1 MILETDKTN
10 DNAKSV
16 KLHRKILKTTRNNMK
31 KESIHIVNF
40 GPIKDVCIEDIKPFM
55 VFIGES
61 GSGKSTIIKL
71 IALFRWIYKMMCI
84 RTFLKSS
91 GVKNTF
97 KFRFDT
103 YLKNNEQD
111 HFVKSDTKIT
121 YTNGSIKLVFTK
133 DGLTGSNVSVP
144 SEEISLE
151 KLSFVADKRIVIPDM
166 ISNNFSIRKG
176 SFYLTETY
184 SDYLLAT
191 DKFKSLD
198 IPFLNVRWEVR
209 KTSNS
214 AKHRLISLDEHNP
227 YDIELNEASSGMQTT
242 TSLAVI
248 VEYFAKYYDL
258 IESINKSIL
267 SYASKS
273 DNWMTFKAVTN
284 LGDFK
289 HRRVSL
295 FIEEPELSLF
305 PNAQDG
311 LMQFIANRCF
321 NTPHDYSMNVLMTTH
336 SPYIFNFLNVL
347 MAETSESGTHIDS
360 EQVGAYMVLNGTASS
375 LICSDMKG
383 RKLIETSDLTEEMQ
397 KISTRYN
404 TLMQS

>member
-1 MILETDKTN
+1 M
-10 DNAKSV
+10 
-16 KLHRKILKTTRNNMK
+16 
-31 KESIHIVNF
+31 KESIVIKNF
-40 GPIKDVCIEDIKPFM
+40 GPISEVRIDEIKPLT

-91 GVKNTF
+91 GIKNTF
-97 KFRFDT
+97 KFWFDT

-111 HFVKSDTKIT
+111 NFVRSDTEIT

-133 DGLTGSNVSVP
+133 NRLTGSSASVP
-144 SEEISLE
+144 TEEIGLE

-166 ISNNFSIRKG
+166 VSNNFSIRKG

-184 SDYLLAT
+184 LDYLLAT
-191 DKFKSLD
+191 EKFKSLD

-209 KTSNS
+209 KTSNG
-214 AKHRLISLDEHNP
+214 AKHRLVSLDEHNP

-248 VEYFAKYYDL
+248 VEYFAKYYNL

-273 DNWMTFKAVTN
+273 DNWKTFKPVAN

-295 FIEEPELSLF
+295 FVEEPELSLF
-305 PNAQDG
+305 PEAQDG

-321 NTPHDYSMNVLMTTH
+321 NTKHDYDMNLLMTTH
-336 SPYIFNFLNVL
+336 SPYIFNYLNVL
-347 MAETSESGTHIDS
+347 MAEKPGSGCKIDS
-360 EQVGAYMVLNGTASS
+360 EQVAAYMVINGSVS
-375 LICSDMKG
+375 PLICTDLNG
-383 RKLIETSDLTEEMQ
+383 RKLIDTTDLTTEMKQ
-397 KISTRYN
+397 ISDQYN
-404 TLMQS
+404 MLLQS

>member
-1 MILETDKTN
+1 
-10 DNAKSV
+10 
-16 KLHRKILKTTRNNMK
+16 MK

-40 GPIKDVCIEDIKPFM
+40 GPIKEVYIEDIKPFM

-91 GVKNTF
+91 GAKHTF
-97 KFRFDT
+97 KFWFDT

-111 HFVKSDTKIT
+111 HFVKYDTKIT
-121 YTNGSIKLVFTK
+121 YTNGSIKLVFNK
-133 DGLTGSNVSVP
+133 NGLTGSNVSIP
-144 SEEISLE
+144 MNEICLE

-209 KTSNS
+209 KTSNG

-258 IESINKSIL
+258 IESINKSLL

-273 DNWMTFKAVTN
+273 DNWKTFKPITD

-305 PNAQDG
+305 PEAQDG
-311 LMQFIANRCF
+311 LMRFIANRCF
-321 NTPHDYSMNVLMTTH
+321 NTNHDYEMNLIMTTH
-336 SPYIFNFLNVL
+336 SPYIFNYLNVL
-347 MAETSESGTHIDS
+347 MAEKTKSGCKIESEK
-360 EQVGAYMVLNGTASS
+360 VAAYMVINGSASP
-375 LICSDMKG
+375 LICTDING
-383 RKLIETSDLTEEMQ
+383 RKLIDTNDLTVEMKNIAEQ
-397 KISTRYN
+397 YN
-404 TLMQS
+404 TLLQ

>member
-1 MILETDKTN
+1 
-10 DNAKSV
+10 
-16 KLHRKILKTTRNNMK
+16 MK
-31 KESIHIVNF
+31 KETLHIVNF
-40 GPIKDVCIEDIKPFM
+40 GPIKDVYIEDIKPFT

-61 GSGKSTIIKL
+61 GSGKSTIVKL
-71 IALFRWIYKMMCI
+71 IALFRWIYKMMCV

-91 GVKNTF
+91 GIKNTF
-97 KFRFDT
+97 KFWFDT

-111 HFVKSDTKIT
+111 HFVKPDTKIT
-121 YTNGSIKLVFTK
+121 YTNGSVKLVFTK
-133 DGLTGSNVSVP
+133 NGLTGSNVSVP
-144 SEEISLE
+144 MDEISLE
-151 KLSFVADKRIVIPDM
+151 KLSFIADKRIVIPDM

-191 DKFKSLD
+191 EKFKSLD

-209 KTSNS
+209 KTSNG

-273 DNWMTFKAVTN
+273 DNWKTFKPVTN

-305 PNAQDG
+305 PEAQDG

-321 NTPHDYSMNVLMTTH
+321 NTPHEYNMDVLMTTH
-336 SPYIFNFLNVL
+336 SPYIFNYLNVL
-347 MAETSESGTHIDS
+347 MAEKAESGCKIDS
-360 EQVGAYMVLNGTASS
+360 EQVAAYMVIDGSASP
-375 LICSDMKG
+375 LMCSDMKG
-383 RKLIETSDLTEEMQ
+383 RKLIDTNDLTHEMK
-397 KISTRYN
+397 KIAEQYN
-404 TLMQS
+404 MLLQS